1 MKIIGTFGLAIA
13 ASFTLMQSAQARGG
27 GHSGGAHF
35 SGGFAGGGHYSA
47 PAHSYGGARSYAP
60 RSYAGPS
67 RNYSGA
73 AGRYYSPRVSSMP
86 NNHSSIATRPRYSP
100 TTTALRNPTYVS
112 GSRRFSGD
120 RTAAFNTRTSRS
132 NGQQLTPG
140 TRTAANRSQ
149 GFNQGRVIGR
159 HSASTW
165 HRNWDH
171 GHDHSWHGHRCHFH
185 NGFWFIYDPFL
196 WYPYGYGYG
205 YYPYDS
211 YYDSSYYD
219 SSYYDDGSHPVNE
232 YAPGPATTQ
241 SEYSGDARVSDVQ
254 SALAREGYY
263 DGAVDGVL
271 GPGTRRALRN
281 YQRDHHLDVTGGI
294 SHGVIEALRLR

>member
-1 MKIIGTFGLAIA
+1 MKIIGTFGLAVA
-13 ASFTLMQSAQARGG
+13 ASFTLMQSAEARG

-35 SGGFAGGGHYSA
+35 SGGFSGGGHFSA
-47 PAHSYGGARSYAP
+47 PAHSYAGPRSYAP
-60 RSYAGPS
+60 RSYAGSS
-67 RNYSGA
+67 RNFSGA

-86 NNHSSIATRPRYSP
+86 NNRSSIAMGPRYSP
-100 TTTALRNPTYVS
+100 TTTGLRNPTYVS

-140 TRTAANRSQ
+140 TRTTANRSQ
-149 GFNQGRVIGR
+149 GFNQGRVIAR

-205 YYPYDS
+205 YYPYGS